1 MTTYSG
7 DWVTSGSI
15 EGEQTYDGTLHGT
28 STIGAEITFSF
39 TGTSVYVYG
48 TVAPTTVPAV
58 TNYTIDGGVP
68 FTFVAPIVD
77 FAAGDFCFYQ
87 SPNLVDG
94 VHTLVIT
101 NNAND
106 VAYWFDY
113 LTYKLIAIGLFS
125 GSPISVTNSTT
136 TTSIATTRRPPPP
149 TTTTL
154 PTTSPAPASTVPS
167 TYTSSVTTSSSSS
180 TTATAVATVA
190 IASQQPSSPSPAGA
204 SSTPS
209 LSPSLTS
216 LASSYS
222 STVTYTSTSSA
233 QPTSTALDAATSSSS
248 SGLSTAAMV
257 GIAAGAAFGA
267 AILAVMLF
275 LLICRVRRR
284 PPALPTSIIFPTDS
298 HFSASARDPSLPIV
312 FDDDL
317 APSEGDYRQVERHGS
332 KATLAA
338 GVPRRDNDV
347 YSEHTSWIGS
357 HYPASEYRAV
367 PT

>member
-1 MTTYSG
+1 MTTVDDADPRIQYSG

-113 LTYKLIAIGLFS
+113 LTYK
-125 GSPISVTNSTT
+125 
-136 TTSIATTRRPPPP
+136 
-149 TTTTL
+149 
-154 PTTSPAPASTVPS
+154 
-167 TYTSSVTTSSSSS
+167 
-180 TTATAVATVA
+180 
-190 IASQQPSSPSPAGA
+190 
-204 SSTPS
+204 
-209 LSPSLTS
+209 
-216 LASSYS
+216 
-222 STVTYTSTSSA
+222 
-233 QPTSTALDAATSSSS
+233 
-248 SGLSTAAMV
+248 
-257 GIAAGAAFGA
+257 
-267 AILAVMLF
+267 
-275 LLICRVRRR
+275 VRRR